1 MWFQLALSMDG
12 PVLGILVG
20 MDNLLYFRILDIAS
34 LLGKKNGTMFAK
46 CFTNDIVLGNHVL
59 PPTQQYPKQTARVQL
74 VTRNAALH
82 IIGRKNKKL
91 AKKLSNTLETG
102 YAYVQG
108 KRTFEC
114 SYKQSPKLVVVDCPH
129 KNTVK
134 VDQWIR
140 EFTQDLELQRKRDF
154 EFLRQYIWSVS
165 LESGMNNRE
174 EAENHILNNDRM
186 MEETVE
192 CTIEEGGVSN
202 AENVMEGVT
211 NSGENVSME
220 GVRNS
225 GENAIDEG
233 EVNNAEHVSMEGVY
247 NAEHTMEEVNN
258 SGENVSMEGV
268 YNAEHTMEEVNNSG
282 ENVSMELI
290 NNSQEN
296 VSMEGVNNIGG
307 NIFVEENRMDGAE
320 SLFQMATE
328 SAFKSYL
335 NNNPDGFELFT
346 QIPYTIH
353 FTRTLNRRI
362 MIVVPDE

>member
-1 MWFQLALSMDG
+1 
-12 PVLGILVG
+12 
-20 MDNLLYFRILDIAS
+20 
-34 LLGKKNGTMFAK
+34 MFAK
-46 CFTNDIVLGNHVL
+46 CFTNDIILGNHVL

-74 VTRNAALH
+74 VTRKMQLFTLLAVK
-82 IIGRKNKKL
+82 IKKL
-91 AKKLSNTLETG
+91 AKKLSNALETG

-108 KRTFEC
+108 KRTFES

-134 VDQWIR
+134 VAQWIR

-165 LESGMNNRE
+165 LKSGMNNRE

-225 GENAIDEG
+225 GENAIEEG

-247 NAEHTMEEVNN
+247 NAEH
-258 SGENVSMEGV
+258 
-268 YNAEHTMEEVNNSG
+268 AMEEVNNSG
-282 ENVSMELI
+282 ENVSMELV

-307 NIFVEENRMDGAE
+307 NVFVEENRMDGAE

>member
-12 PVLGILVG
+12 PVLV
-20 MDNLLYFRILDIAS
+20 YQ
-34 LLGKKNGTMFAK
+34 
-46 CFTNDIVLGNHVL
+46 TNCSCSIGH
-59 PPTQQYPKQTARVQL
+59 QK
-74 VTRNAALH
+74 NAALH

-91 AKKLSNTLETG
+91 AKKLSNALETG

-134 VDQWIR
+134 VAQWIR

-258 SGENVSMEGV
+258 SGENVSME
-268 YNAEHTMEEVNNSG
+268 
-282 ENVSMELI
+282 LI

-362 MIVVPDE
+362 MIVVPDK

>member
-108 KRTFEC
+108 KRTFEY

-134 VDQWIR
+134 VAQWIR

-202 AENVMEGVT
+202 AENVMEGV
-211 NSGENVSME
+211 
-220 GVRNS
+220 RNS

-233 EVNNAEHVSMEGVY
+233 EVNNAEH
-247 NAEHTMEEVNN
+247 
-258 SGENVSMEGV
+258 VSMEGV

>member
-20 MDNLLYFRILDIAS
+20 MDNLLYFCILDIAS

-46 CFTNDIVLGNHVL
+46 CFTNDIILGNHVL

-108 KRTFEC
+108 KRTFEY
-114 SYKQSPKLVVVDCPH
+114 SYKQSPKLFVVDCPH

-134 VDQWIR
+134 VAQWIR
-140 EFTQDLELQRKRDF
+140 KFTQDLQRKRDF
-154 EFLRQYIWSVS
+154 ELLRQYIWSVS

-258 SGENVSMEGV
+258 SGENVSME
-268 YNAEHTMEEVNNSG
+268 
-282 ENVSMELI
+282 LI

-307 NIFVEENRMDGAE
+307 NVFVEENQMGGAE